1 MQGPDDRIS
10 LVTYSED
17 GKGLD
22 VTGGRDVR
30 SSAQI
35 DKGAASVNSTLGAI
49 RDSLLNEILLVLAVL
64 EHLEELI
71 LGHLQTLERLL
82 LLDNAIRELLKSLLV
97 LVSNNLPADSL
108 ACRHGDPAGI
118 CYALSH
124 VGHIVVKTRGV
135 LGRGT
140 VAEIASKASLSGL
153 AENMGRR
160 VPENLLSFGVVEVE
174 ELELAALF
182 ERSGQIPQ
190 LAIDSGD
197 DGTLEKGLGN
207 ALGDSAGGGLP

>member
-1 MQGPDDRIS
+1 LQRPEDRIS
-10 LVTYSED
+10 LVTYPEN

-35 DKGAASVNSTLGAI
+35 DKGTASVDSTLGAI

-64 EHLEELI
+64 EHLKELI

-82 LLDNAIRELLKSLLV
+82 LLDNAVGELLESLLV
-97 LVSNNLPADSL
+97 LFSNNLPTYSL
-108 ACRHGDPAGI
+108 ACRYGDPLGI

-124 VGHIVVKTRGV
+124 VGHIVIKTRGV
-135 LGRGT
+135 LGGGT

-174 ELELAALF
+174 ELELAALLK
-182 ERSGQIPQ
+182 RSGQIPQ
-190 LAIDSGD
+190 LAINSGD
-197 DGTLEKGLGN
+197 DGTLKKRLGD

>member
-1 MQGPDDRIS
+1 MQGPEDRIS
-10 LVTYSED
+10 LVTYPEN

-22 VTGGRDVR
+22 VTGGGDVR

-35 DKGAASVNSTLGAI
+35 DKGAASVDSALGAI
-49 RDSLLNEILLVLAVL
+49 RDSLLNKILLVFAVL

-82 LLDNAIRELLKSLLV
+82 LLDNAVGELLESLLV

-108 ACRHGDPAGI
+108 ACRYGDPAGI

-135 LGRGT
+135 LSGGT
-140 VAEIASKASLSGL
+140 VAEIASKASLGGL
-153 AENMGRR
+153 AEDMGRR

-174 ELELAALF
+174 ELELAALLK
-182 ERSGQIPQ
+182 RSGQIPQ
-190 LAIDSGD
+190 LAINSGD
-197 DGTLEKGLGN
+197 DGTLEKRL
-207 ALGDSAGGGLP
+207 